1 MTLRRLILV
10 LVALLAG
17 GAALYLLE
25 QGRTGNPQATVAA
38 SAPEAEILV
47 ATRPIGIGERLTP
60 DMLSWTS
67 WPANALRPDYVAKS
81 ANPDALAT
89 LTGALARFEIFEGE
103 PILRTKLVTAAEG
116 YLSAVLDKGRRAVA
130 VSVTPADAS
139 GGYVMPNDR
148 VDVVLT
154 RTEGT
159 GSSSRTLI
167 SNVKVLAIDR
177 RLGEAGASGALPAG
191 DPQSSVFQEAAIATL
206 DLGAEEAVAV
216 INGSRQGQL
225 SLVLRALA
233 DGSDRQSALGRP
245 AETPSGVRI
254 IRFGTPADLGEVT
267 PPLAVAAPAATSPG
281 EVSSR

>member
-1 MTLRRLILV
+1 MTLRRMILV

-25 QGRTGNPQATVAA
+25 QGRTANPRATVAT

-81 ANPDALAT
+81 TDPEALST
-89 LTGALARFEIFEGE
+89 LAGALARFEIFEGE
-103 PILRTKLVTAAEG
+103 PILRTKLVNAAEG

-139 GGYVMPNDR
+139 GGYIMPNDR

-154 RTEGT
+154 RTEGN

-177 RLGEAGASGALPAG
+177 RLGEAGASGAVPAE
-191 DPQSSVFQEAAIATL
+191 DPQSNVFQDAAIATL

-233 DGSDRQSALGRP
+233 DGSDRQSALDRP

-254 IRFGTPADLGEVT
+254 IRFGTAASLGDVA
-267 PPLAVAAPAATSPG
+267 PPPVAPVPAPASP
-281 EVSSR
+281 EEISSR